1 MGFPGW
7 AGLINSTQKI
17 RVLVNSAGVIFKCH
31 MRGRHWE
38 AGETV
43 DHKGYWESHIRNLIL
58 FVTLWAV
65 TEDMRLHEG
74 VPVSLRPPAGH

>member
-43 DHKGYWESHIRNLIL
+43 DHKGYWESHIRN
-58 FVTLWAV
+58 
-65 TEDMRLHEG
+65 
-74 VPVSLRPPAGH
+74 

>member
-1 MGFPGW
+1 MGVFHSEATVMGSS
-7 AGLINSTQKI
+7 STHMP
-17 RVLVNSAGVIFKCH
+17 SAEH
-31 MRGRHWE
+31 QSH
-38 AGETV
+38 
-43 DHKGYWESHIRNLIL
+43 DHIPCKGCWESHIRNLIL